1 MIVGNEVLL
10 RKDLTAN
17 QLRRYIRQVKQ
28 RVKQPVTYADVWE
41 FWLRNPSL
49 ADEVDFITI
58 HLLPYWE
65 DEPIGLDRR
74 EADGKPAHREAHR
87 RRSTRRSRSASP
99 ARRS

>member
-1 MIVGNEVLL
+1 
-10 RKDLTAN
+10 
-17 QLRRYIRQVKQ
+17 VKS

-41 FWLRNPSL
+41 FWLRNPQL
-49 ADEVDFITI
+49 ADEVDFITV

-74 EADGKPAHREAHR
+74 ESDGALRIENHLRDIFKRVQER
-87 RRSTRRSRSASP
+87 FP